1 MTNDPSS
8 GVSIIDEDISSTGAT
23 ELDGWTGWCEE
34 VVGMI
39 LMLGITVRVMVTGSR
54 KVKYSVLTSS
64 KGVIMV

>member
-8 GVSIIDEDISSTGAT
+8 GVSIIDEDISSMGAT
-23 ELDGWTGWCEE
+23 ELDGWTGCCEE